1 MKNRGLKNE
10 YINIANVTNELIIGE
25 LNKEFSILEEFR
37 IIIEKI
43 NLKNWIIINE
53 IEFVH
58 FNLTL
63 NTTQN

>member
-1 MKNRGLKNE
+1 VKNRGLKNE